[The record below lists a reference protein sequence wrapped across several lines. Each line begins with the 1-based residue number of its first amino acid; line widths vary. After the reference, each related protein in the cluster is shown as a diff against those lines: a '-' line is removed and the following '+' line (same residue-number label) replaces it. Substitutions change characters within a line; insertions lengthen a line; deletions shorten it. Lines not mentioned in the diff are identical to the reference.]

1 MTGNTKRNGKVIIFS
16 ALIIIIINAF
26 CMLLP
31 LKRDQILFA
40 GDAFM
45 CVGFGTLI
53 VAAYLSKAKEDAKS
67 RFFGWPILT
76 TGIKFFAYAS
86 ILNTIIIVANQFI
99 HISFLIMLFCN
110 IVLFCVEGIALI
122 SVDSAREF
130 VTGQDERRKQ
140 RMQTMKM
147 LQAKLNIL
155 CAQHDSGEIG
165 KKLKKLQDQFRYSD
179 PNSSAASVETEI
191 KIQEALDKLENELNE
206 DQEMAASVID
216 EIEKLLKV
224 RNQQALLK

>member
-1 MTGNTKRNGKVIIFS
+1 MTGNMKRNGRVIIFS
-16 ALIIIIINAF
+16 VLIIIIINAF
-26 CMLLP
+26 CMLLS
-31 LKRDQILFA
+31 LKKNQILLA
-40 GDAFM
+40 GDVFM
-45 CVGFGTLI
+45 CVGFGMLI
-53 VAAYLSKAKEDAKS
+53 VAYYLSKAKKDARS
-67 RFFGWPILT
+67 RFWGWPILT
-76 TGIKFFAYAS
+76 TGVKFFAYVS
-86 ILNTIIIVANQFI
+86 IFNTIIIIVNQFI
-99 HISFLIMLFCN
+99 DIPFFVVLFCN

-147 LQAKLNIL
+147 LQAKLNTL
-155 CAQHDSGEIG
+155 YAQYNSGEIG
-165 KKLKKLQDQFRYSD
+165 KKLKKLQDKFRYSD

-191 KIQEALDKLENELNE
+191 KIQEALDKLENELKE
-206 DQEMAASVID
+206 DQEMAVSVID

>member
-1 MTGNTKRNGKVIIFS
+1 MTGNTKRNGKI
-16 ALIIIIINAF
+16 LILSVLILIIINAF
-26 CMLLP
+26 CLLLP
-31 LKRDQILFA
+31 LKRDRILFA

-45 CVGFGTLI
+45 CVGFGVLI
-53 VAAYLSKAKEDAKS
+53 VAAYLSKAKENAKS
-67 RFFGWPILT
+67 RFFGWPVLT
-76 TGIKFFAYAS
+76 TGVKFFVYAI

-99 HISFLIMLFCN
+99 HIAFLFMLFCN

-147 LQAKLNIL
+147 LQAKLNTL
-155 CAQHDSGEIG
+155 CAQYDSGEIG

-191 KIQEALDKLENELNE
+191 KIQEALDKLEKELNE
-206 DQEMAASVID
+206 NQGMAAGVID

>member
-1 MTGNTKRNGKVIIFS
+1 
-16 ALIIIIINAF
+16 
-26 CMLLP
+26 MLLP
-31 LKRDQILFA
+31 LKRDRILFA

-45 CVGFGTLI
+45 CVGSGMLI
-53 VAAYLSKAKEDAKS
+53 VAFYLSKAKEDAKS
-67 RFFGWPILT
+67 RFFGWPVLT
-76 TGIKFFAYAS
+76 TGVKFFAYAI

-99 HISFLIMLFCN
+99 HIAFLFMLLCN

-147 LQAKLNIL
+147 LQAKLNTL
-155 CAQHDSGEIG
+155 CAQCDSGEIG

-191 KIQEALDKLENELNE
+191 KIQEALDRLEKELDE
-206 DQEMAASVID
+206 DQEMAAGIID
-216 EIEKLLKV
+216 EIEKLLRI